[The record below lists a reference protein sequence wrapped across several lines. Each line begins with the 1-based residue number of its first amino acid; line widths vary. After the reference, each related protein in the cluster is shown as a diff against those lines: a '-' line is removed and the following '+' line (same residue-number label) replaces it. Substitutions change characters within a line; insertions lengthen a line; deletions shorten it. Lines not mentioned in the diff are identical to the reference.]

1 MNDQNSTGTRFT
13 AGTIIAHG
21 NVRFGSQEF
30 AMTGTLR
37 IAGSAPTSIT
47 GAVRLATSAFP
58 TAPVYRGRLAIDSDV
73 SVVPGTRLEV
83 LQVGDFEINGTLRVN
98 GATLETLGAR
108 HLFNGTIEFQNN
120 GRGFLVAQPPPGEP
134 GLWDFTGTWIL
145 GQGTHLTLGVV
156 GDPTM
161 PAQRVRNSGVLD
173 IRSGS
178 INAPELPKLSTN
190 TGTLRLSGD
199 ATLSLTQSLVSTGTV
214 RVEAGSRLDIAG
226 GLSQTGGLLHLA
238 GQMSATGG
246 VQLRGA
252 TLEGSGTVTGGL
264 SLATVGARS
273 TVSPGL
279 AVGQIGML
287 TVAGDVDAIDAVFVF
302 NLSRTTAVSADLLSA
317 TNIDVAASLLSLSL
331 ADGSGAL
338 QEGDRFLLL
347 HADNALVIAGLTL
360 QPDGSLG
367 GYSIVLEQVGNELF
381 AVVIPEPAVVW
392 WLAGGV
398 GVALLLA
405 RRRQRVVR

>member
-1 MNDQNSTGTRFT
+1 MS
-13 AGTIIAHG
+13 
-21 NVRFGSQEF
+21 
-30 AMTGTLR
+30 GTLR
-37 IAGSAPTSIT
+37 IAANVPTAIT
-47 GAVRLATSAFP
+47 GAVLLTVNAFP
-58 TAPVYRGRLAIDSDV
+58 TAPDYRGRLAIDSDV
-73 SVVPGTRLEV
+73 SITPGTRLEV
-83 LQVGDFEINGTLRVN
+83 LQNGDFEINGTLRVN

-145 GQGTHLTLGVV
+145 GQGTHLTLFVV

-178 INAPELPKLSTN
+178 INAPELPKLATN
-190 TGTLRLSGD
+190 TGTLRLSGG
-199 ATLSLTQSLVSTGTV
+199 AALSLAQSLVSTGTV

-226 GLSQTGGLLHLA
+226 GLQQTGGGVHLG
-238 GQMSATGG
+238 GQMSATSGF
-246 VQLRGA
+246 QLRGA
-252 TLEGSGTVTGGL
+252 TLEGSGTLTGGL

-279 AVGQIGML
+279 ATGLIGAL

-317 TNIDVAASLLSLSL
+317 TNIDLESSLLSLSL

-360 QPDGSLG
+360 QSDGSLN
-367 GYSIVLEQVGNELF
+367 GYSFVLEQVGNELF

-398 GVALLLA
+398 GMVVLVS
-405 RRRQRVVR
+405 RRRQRAVR